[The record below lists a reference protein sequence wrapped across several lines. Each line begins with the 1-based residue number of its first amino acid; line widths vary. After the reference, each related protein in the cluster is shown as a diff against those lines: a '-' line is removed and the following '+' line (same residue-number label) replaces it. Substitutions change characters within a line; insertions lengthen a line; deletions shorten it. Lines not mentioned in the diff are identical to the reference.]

1 MTQPNTLRANQS
13 PRRNKTRGW
22 DFGPYRSTMRRS
34 RIEKGIQRQ
43 PKTEGGIMT
52 NLPVR
57 HQPRAWLPDLSG
69 FWSDLW
75 TGFPSWAGL
84 RPLIDTHLIRLEDE
98 MADGHYLLR
107 AELPGIDPAKDV
119 DITVSNGQ
127 LTIKAERSEKK
138 ETKGRSEFS
147 YGSFTRSVTLPAG
160 ANEDDIKASY
170 DKGILTVDVTVP
182 EQAKVAEKHIAVQA
196 AS

>member
-1 MTQPNTLRANQS
+1 MA
-13 PRRNKTRGW
+13 K
-22 DFGPYRSTMRRS
+22 
-34 RIEKGIQRQ
+34 
-43 PKTEGGIMT
+43 
-52 NLPVR
+52 LPVR
-57 HQPRAWLPDLSG
+57 HRPRPWLPDWSD

-75 TGFPSWAGL
+75 TGFPREGL
-84 RPLIDTHLIRLEDE
+84 SSAHMIRLEDE

-119 DITVSNGQ
+119 DITVCDGQ
-127 LTIKAERSEKK
+127 LTITAERSEKK

-170 DKGILTVDVTVP
+170 DNGILTVDVAIP
-182 EQAKVAEKHIAVQA
+182 EQAAAAAAERHIKVQA
-196 AS
+196 AK

>member
-1 MTQPNTLRANQS
+1 MTDLPARRQP
-13 PRRNKTRGW
+13 
-22 DFGPYRSTMRRS
+22 RS
-34 RIEKGIQRQ
+34 R
-43 PKTEGGIMT
+43 
-52 NLPVR
+52 LPG
-57 HQPRAWLPDLSG
+57 WSD

-75 TGFPSWAGL
+75 TGFPSFAAM
-84 RPLIDTHLIRLEDE
+84 RPSHLIRLEDE
-98 MADGHYLLR
+98 VQDGHYLLR

-147 YGSFTRSVTLPAG
+147 YGSFTRSVTLPSG

-182 EQAKVAEKHIAVQA
+182 EQAKAAEKHITVQA